1 MTSEDTR
8 LARLR
13 RECDF
18 SAGPA
23 WLLAAACAVLL
34 LVLGLNVLLGETAS
48 TQVDGTTPPSVLQ
61 IADVFKLPS

>member
-1 MTSEDTR
+1 MQGNVMTNEDTR

-18 SAGPA
+18 SAGPV

-34 LVLGLNVLLGETAS
+34 LMLGLNALLGETAS
-48 TQVDGTTPPSVLQ
+48 TRVDGTSLNVHAPES
-61 IADVFKLPS
+61 S

>member
-1 MTSEDTR
+1 MTNEGTR

-34 LVLGLNVLLGETAS
+34 LVLGLNALLGVTAS
-48 TQVDGTTPPSVLQ
+48 TRVDGTNQLTTPVV
-61 IADVFKLPS
+61 A